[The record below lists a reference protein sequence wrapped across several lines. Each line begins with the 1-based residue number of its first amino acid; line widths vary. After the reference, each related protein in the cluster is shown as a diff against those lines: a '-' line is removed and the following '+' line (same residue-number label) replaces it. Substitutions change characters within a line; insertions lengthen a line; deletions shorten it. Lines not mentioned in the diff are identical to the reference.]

1 MTKKELQKLLKKYGI
16 DVSLRPRKSTLERL
30 YEEVR
35 DSVKV
40 EKKKDYSIYY
50 ILLVLAICGI
60 ALLPWT
66 G

>member
-30 YEEVR
+30 LEEVKN
-35 DSVKV
+35 SVKV
-40 EKKKDYSIYY
+40 EEKKDYSIYY
-50 ILLVLAICGI
+50 ILALLSICAI